1 MTELE
6 RLAAALL
13 AQWRAEGGPVDAPI
27 AVGSILDRTL
37 PYRVA
42 RRLLGIDV
50 SEDYEA
56 LLLRLIAEEEGLVV
70 IEPADAAE
78 MARST
83 MAARIPDLDVLQLL
97 RSATVTFQASTAMRL
112 DGVLPLRPA
121 APTEPSPWAA
131 PTSPAAPEALA
142 ETPVTPIRAEV
153 VADHTAVVP
162 AGPPVAPTP
171 APAFVT
177 QVRFDAPG
185 AACWSCDA
193 TLPIG
198 RTVKFCPFCGA
209 DQREPTCPGCNVAV
223 ERGWRHCPDCG
234 ERLPAADGSAPR

>member
-1 MTELE
+1 MTDLE

-13 AQWRAEGGPVDAPI
+13 AQWRAEGGPVDGPI

-56 LLLRLIAEEEGLVV
+56 LLLRLVAEEEGLVV
-70 IEPADAAE
+70 VEPQDAAE
-78 MARST
+78 MARTT

-97 RSATVTFQASTAMRL
+97 RSATVTFQPESAMRL
-112 DGVLPLRPA
+112 DGVLPLRPP
-121 APTEPSPWAA
+121 APTEPSPWA
-131 PTSPAAPEALA
+131 PPAAPAVPEPAV
-142 ETPVTPIRAEV
+142 ETPVIPIRAEV
-153 VADHTAVVP
+153 VADHTAVAPPPAP
-162 AGPPVAPTP
+162 AGP

-193 TLPIG
+193 ALPTS

-209 DQREPTCPGCNVAV
+209 DQREPTCPACNVAV
-223 ERGWRHCPDCG
+223 ERGWKHCPDCG
-234 ERLPAADGSAPR
+234 ERLPTT

>member
-1 MTELE
+1 MTDLE

-13 AQWRAEGGPVDAPI
+13 AQWRAEGGPIDGPI

-70 IEPADAAE
+70 AEPSDAAE
-78 MARST
+78 MARGT

-97 RSATVTFQASTAMRL
+97 RSATLTFDASTAARL

-121 APTEPSPWAA
+121 TPAEPSPWAPPA
-131 PTSPAAPEALA
+131 PAEPAV
-142 ETPVTPIRAEV
+142 ETPVIPIRAEV
-153 VADHTAVVP
+153 VADHTAVAPP
-162 AGPPVAPTP
+162 AASPAATP
-171 APAFVT
+171 APAFMT

-185 AACWSCDA
+185 AACWSCEA
-193 TLPIG
+193 TLPSG

-209 DQREPTCPGCNVAV
+209 DQREPTCPACNVAV
-223 ERGWRHCPDCG
+223 ERGWKHCPDCG
-234 ERLPAADGSAPR
+234 ERLPTA

>member
-1 MTELE
+1 MTDLE

-13 AQWRAEGGPVDAPI
+13 AQWRAEGGPIDGPI

-56 LLLRLIAEEEGLVV
+56 LLLRLVAEEEGLVRV
-70 IEPADAAE
+70 EPADAAE

-83 MAARIPDLDVLQLL
+83 MAAKLPDLDVLQLL
-97 RSATVTFQASTAMRL
+97 RSATVTFHAEVAAHL
-112 DGVLPLRPA
+112 DGVLPIRPQAIAEPAVPA
-121 APTEPSPWAA
+121 APPTELPVV
-131 PTSPAAPEALA
+131 
-142 ETPVTPIRAEV
+142 TPVTPIRVTAAPDATV
-153 VADHTAVVP
+153 VAKRSKVRS
-162 AGPPVAPTP
+162 P
-171 APAFVT
+171 APDFVT
-177 QVRFDAPG
+177 QVHFDAPT
-185 AACWSCDA
+185 AACWSCSA

-209 DQREPTCPGCNVAV
+209 DQREPTCPACAAAV
-223 ERGWRHCPDCG
+223 ERTWRHCPDCG
-234 ERLPAADGSAPR
+234 ERLPVTTT

>member
-1 MTELE
+1 MTDLE

-13 AQWRAEGGPVDAPI
+13 AQWRTEGGPVDGPI
-27 AVGSILDRTL
+27 AVGSILDRTM

-56 LLLRLIAEEEGLVV
+56 LLLRLVAEEEGLVV
-70 IEPADAAE
+70 VEPSDAAE
-78 MARST
+78 MARTT

-97 RSATVTFQASTAMRL
+97 RSATVTFQPGKRDAPRRRPPA
-112 DGVLPLRPA
+112 PA
-121 APTEPSPWAA
+121 AGTDRAVAVGPARGPAVPEPAV
-131 PTSPAAPEALA
+131 
-142 ETPVTPIRAEV
+142 ETPVIPIRAEV
-153 VADHTAVVP
+153 VADHTAVAPPPAP
-162 AGPPVAPTP
+162 AGP

-193 TLPIG
+193 ALPTS

-209 DQREPTCPGCNVAV
+209 DQREPTCPACNVAV
-223 ERGWRHCPDCG
+223 ERGWKHCPDCG
-234 ERLPAADGSAPR
+234 ERLPTT

>member
-1 MTELE
+1 MTDLE

-13 AQWRAEGGPVDAPI
+13 AQWRAEGGPIDGPI

-70 IEPADAAE
+70 AEPSDAAE
-78 MARST
+78 MARGT

-97 RSATVTFQASTAMRL
+97 RSATLTFDASTAARL

-121 APTEPSPWAA
+121 TPTEPSPWAPPA
-131 PTSPAAPEALA
+131 PAEPV
-142 ETPVTPIRAEV
+142 ETPVIPIRAEV
-153 VADHTAVVP
+153 AADHTAVAPP
-162 AGPPVAPTP
+162 AAPPAATP
-171 APAFVT
+171 APAFMT

-185 AACWSCDA
+185 AACWSCEA
-193 TLPIG
+193 TLPSG

-209 DQREPTCPGCNVAV
+209 DQREPTCPACNVAV
-223 ERGWRHCPDCG
+223 ERGWKHCPDCG
-234 ERLPAADGSAPR
+234 ERLPTA

>member
-13 AQWRAEGGPVDAPI
+13 AQWRAEGGPVDGPI

-56 LLLRLIAEEEGLVV
+56 LLLRLVAEEEGLVSV
-70 IEPADAAE
+70 EPADAAE
-78 MARST
+78 MARAT

-97 RSATVTFQASTAMRL
+97 RSATVAFRPDTASRL
-112 DGVLPLRPA
+112 EGVLPIRPPA
-121 APTEPSPWAA
+121 TPEPSPWA
-131 PTSPAAPEALA
+131 PPAAAPPVA
-142 ETPVTPIRAEV
+142 ETPVIPIRAEV
-153 VADHTAVVP
+153 VADHTAV
-162 AGPPVAPTP
+162 APTPAPIEP

-177 QVRFDAPG
+177 QVRFAAPG
-185 AACWSCDA
+185 AACWSCSA
-193 TLPIG
+193 ALPVG

-209 DQREPTCPGCNVAV
+209 DQREPTCPACNAAV
-223 ERGWRHCPDCG
+223 ERGWKHCPDCG
-234 ERLPAADGSAPR
+234 ERLPAS

>member
-1 MTELE
+1 MTDLE

-13 AQWRAEGGPVDAPI
+13 AQWRSEGGPVDGPI

-56 LLLRLIAEEEGLVV
+56 LLLNLIAEEEGLVV
-70 IEPADAAE
+70 TEPANAAE

-97 RSATVTFQASTAMRL
+97 RSATVTFQAETASRL
-112 DGVLPLRPA
+112 DGVLPLRPQ
-121 APTEPSPWAA
+121 APSEPSPWA
-131 PTSPAAPEALA
+131 PPAAAAATESVV
-142 ETPVTPIRAEV
+142 ETPVIPIRAEV
-153 VADHTAVVP
+153 AADHTAVAPAAAP
-162 AGPPVAPTP
+162 AGP

-185 AACWSCDA
+185 AGCWSCDA
-193 TLPIG
+193 TLPTG

-209 DQREPTCPGCNVAV
+209 DQREPTCPACNVAV
-223 ERGWRHCPDCG
+223 ERGWKHCPDCG
-234 ERLPAADGSAPR
+234 ERLPTA

>member
-1 MTELE
+1 MTDLE

-13 AQWRAEGGPVDAPI
+13 AQWRAEGGPVDGPI
-27 AVGSILDRTL
+27 AVGSILDRTM

-56 LLLRLIAEEEGLVV
+56 LLLRLVAEEEGLVV
-70 IEPADAAE
+70 VEPSDAAE
-78 MARST
+78 MARTT

-97 RSATVTFQASTAMRL
+97 RSATVTFRPESAVRL
-112 DGVLPLRPA
+112 DGVLPLRPP
-121 APTEPSPWAA
+121 APSEPSPWAP
-131 PTSPAAPEALA
+131 PTAPEPVV
-142 ETPVTPIRAEV
+142 ETPVIPIRAEV
-153 VADHTAVVP
+153 AADHTAVAP
-162 AGPPVAPTP
+162 AAAATVP

-185 AACWSCDA
+185 PACWSCDA
-193 TLPIG
+193 ALPTS

-209 DQREPTCPGCNVAV
+209 DQREPTCPACNVAV
-223 ERGWRHCPDCG
+223 ERGWKHCPDCG
-234 ERLPAADGSAPR
+234 ERLPTA